1 MERKSVLEPWRPRFL
16 GSKVSM
22 GLGPLLANGQRSNQ
36 ETTEHV
42 GEMVEVSHNLT
53 KGLEFEPW
61 ECNYVIW

>member
-1 MERKSVLEPWRPRFL
+1 MD
-16 GSKVSM
+16 
-22 GLGPLLANGQRSNQ
+22 LGPLLASGQRSNQ

-61 ECNYVIW
+61 ECNYVIR